1 YITYE
6 YTNKCN
12 NIYVIISA
20 KMPYI
25 YYSLSIKNIYKNC
38 TNAKDVNLD
47 FFISFEDMISNLLD
61 LINKCFFEVRLAA
74 SKEILNKNTKNLKER
89 LYTFAEKTGKRKK
102 RMSQNEV
109 KHHII
114 HIRIAKD
121 LVSKDQI

>member
-1 YITYE
+1 MKLINLKVHELSLINMHIYQ
-6 YTNKCN
+6 
-12 NIYVIISA
+12 NI
-20 KMPYI
+20 
-25 YYSLSIKNIYKNC
+25 
-38 TNAKDVNLD
+38 TNAKDVKLY

-61 LINKCFFEVRLAA
+61 LINKGFFEVRLAA

-114 HIRIAKD
+114 HIRI
-121 LVSKDQI
+121 